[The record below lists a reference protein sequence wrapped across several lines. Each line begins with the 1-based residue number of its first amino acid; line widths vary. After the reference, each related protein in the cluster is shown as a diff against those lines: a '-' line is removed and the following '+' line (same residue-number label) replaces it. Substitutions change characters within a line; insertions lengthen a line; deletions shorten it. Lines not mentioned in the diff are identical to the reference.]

1 MFISSKLPSTNY
13 KPSHLIKHP
22 QDKLEQTRYKEAH
35 PTQPTGSTDP
45 LPKFLNVL
53 GVNEWF

>member
-22 QDKLEQTRYKEAH
+22 QNKLEQTRHKEVH
-35 PTQPTGSTDP
+35 PTQPTGSTAKVP
-45 LPKFLNVL
+45 ERTQN
-53 GVNEWF
+53 

>member
-22 QDKLEQTRYKEAH
+22 QNKLEQTRHKEVH
-35 PTQPTGSTDP
+35 PT

-53 GVNEWF
+53 RINEWF